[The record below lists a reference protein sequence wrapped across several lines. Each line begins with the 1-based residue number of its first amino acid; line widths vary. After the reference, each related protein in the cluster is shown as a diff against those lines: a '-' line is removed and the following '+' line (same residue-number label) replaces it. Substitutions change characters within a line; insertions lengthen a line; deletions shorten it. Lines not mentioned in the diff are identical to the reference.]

1 MSLKTWTCRIVPAL
15 LLLALP
21 ALSMAQVSLNIS
33 VNVPPPELPVYE
45 QPPIPQE
52 GYLWTPG
59 YWAWGDDIQDY
70 YWVPGTWVEA
80 PQPGYL
86 WTPGYW
92 GSQGGVFLWNA
103 GYWGPHVGFYGGVN
117 YGYGYGGSGFEG
129 GEWRGGRMYY
139 NRSVT
144 NISTTNVTNVY
155 NKTVINNVTVTHV
168 SYNGGNGGVRA
179 QPSSRELEAAHEQ
192 HVAFVPAQ
200 RQHEQTARGN
210 PELRASNNKGK
221 PPIAATARP
230 GSFSGAGVV
239 AAKVGGKISTV
250 QPNPAAH
257 AAQSEERPAT
267 HAAPLT
273 HEAGPPSHVPTP
285 PVHERAQSIHEPA
298 PPVHEPAP
306 PIHEPAPPVHQAAP
320 AFHERA
326 PPVHEPAP
334 PVHEPAPPP
343 HEMAPHPVPREQAQV
358 EHPVAPRP
366 SAPPR
371 QEVKPNP
378 APHAAEHP
386 EDRDHH

>member
-1 MSLKTWTCRIVPAL
+1 MSLKNWTRRVVPAL

-45 QPPIPQE
+45 QPPMPQD
-52 GYLWTPG
+52 GYMWTPG
-59 YWAWGDDIQDY
+59 YWSWGDDIQDY

-92 GSQGGVFLWNA
+92 GSQGGAFIWNA
-103 GYWGPHVGFYGGVN
+103 GYWGAHVGFYGGVN

-129 GEWRGGRMYY
+129 GEWRDGRMYY

-168 SYNGGNGGVRA
+168 SYNGGSGGVRA
-179 QPSSRELEAAHEQ
+179 QPSSAELAAAHEQ
-192 HVAFVPAQ
+192 HVAAVPAQ

-210 PELRASNNKGK
+210 PELRASVNKGK

-239 AAKVGGKISTV
+239 AAKVGGKVSTV
-250 QPNPAAH
+250 QPKSAAH
-257 AAQSEERPAT
+257 NAQPEERPAT

-273 HEAGPPSHVPTP
+273 HESGPPAHEAGSPGHVPTP
-285 PVHERAQSIHEPA
+285 PVHERAESIHEPA
-298 PPVHEPAP
+298 PVVHQPAP
-306 PIHEPAPPVHQAAP
+306 VVHQPAPVVHQPAPAIHEPAPPA
-320 AFHERA
+320 
-326 PPVHEPAP
+326 
-334 PVHEPAPPP
+334 
-343 HEMAPHPVPREQAQV
+343 HEMAPHPAPREQAQA

-366 SAPPR
+366 SAPRP
-371 QEVKPNP
+371 EVKP
-378 APHAAEHP
+378 APHPAEHPAEHP
-386 EDRDHH
+386 EDREHH